1 MEIEF
6 VDFKMTTPLIKITDK
21 IYAKLETYQPT
32 GSVKDRMVNYIVDDA
47 VAKGIIIPGQTELI
61 EATSGNTGIAL
72 ASAAA
77 RLGCK
82 CYIIMPCNMSE
93 QRRQMMR
100 AFGAEIIDVGFN
112 EFQKAIALRNQM
124 MVAENTWSPNQ
135 FENPLN
141 IQCHYHTTAP
151 EICGQL
157 ADLELTWSAFV
168 HGSGTGG
175 TMMGMIEYVDYWDIG
190 IDCVLTSP
198 YESAAEHGI
207 QGINDGADFLL
218 DKNMIDYEIKVKT
231 EDAIKRMQEF
241 AKETGLLVGISSGA
255 NLIAAEEYVEKFDP
269 EGIVVTMLCDRGE
282 RYLSNF

>member
-47 VAKGIIIPGQTELI
+47 VRKGKIIPGVTEII

-72 ASAAA
+72 SAAA
-77 RLGCK
+77 AKLGCK
-82 CYIIMPCNMSE
+82 CYIIMPNNMSVE
-93 QRRQMMR
+93 RRKMMKS
-100 AFGAEIIDVGFN
+100 FGADIIYVEANQFQEAITIRN
-112 EFQKAIALRNQM
+112 ELLER
-124 MVAENTWSPNQ
+124 ENSWSPYQ

-141 IQCHYHTTAP
+141 VECHFKTTAP

-198 YESAAEHGI
+198 FESAADHGI

-218 DKNMIDYEIKVKT
+218 DKNMIDYEVKVKT
-231 EDAIKRMQEF
+231 EDAIKRMREF

-255 NLIAAEEYVEKFDP
+255 NLIAAEEYVERYKP
-269 EGIVVTMLCDRGE
+269 EGVVVTMLCDRGE

>member
-47 VAKGIIIPGQTELI
+47 VEKGIIIPGQTELI

-72 ASAAA
+72 AAAAA

-198 YESAAEHGI
+198 CESAAEHGI